1 MEDSGIVDLYWQRSQ
16 QAIVETDDKY
26 GNYCFSIAWNILTN
40 REDAQQSVSDTY
52 LADRIHYGAFENP
65 ENPWFRRTGQE
76 WEMEPV
82 SREEYQ
88 AVLDAHV
95 PRPVTL
101 TPVP

>member
-1 MEDSGIVDLYWQRSQ
+1 MEDSGIVDLYRQRSQ
-16 QAIVETDDKY
+16 QAIVQTDDKY

-40 REDAQQSVSDTY
+40 
-52 LADRIHYGAFENP
+52 
-65 ENPWFRRTGQE
+65 
-76 WEMEPV
+76 
-82 SREEYQ
+82 REEYQ